1 MVKKLIL
8 HSLECPQPQN
18 NICWDKLHPIV
29 LSEISLCALKHH
41 ETWDLCPIGT
51 RKQHICPEMSHITEA
66 LLLKLLYGSFLFF
79 FHIAVRFLAFWSILN
94 KGKNT
99 NNFDFMQAVGMNSD
113 VILAWQG
120 WELSLHGPLL
130 WLKFPFSWD
139 QKISVSWIF
148 AWGSIKQSYLALSF
162 LFLLIKFLHSSTNPG
177 KPSSNNNVGLI
188 FQESIFLWRNW
199 SETTLLLISGGHIN
213 YTPKEVALSL
223 TAPEWDW

>member
-41 ETWDLCPIGT
+41 ETWGSL
-51 RKQHICPEMSHITEA
+51 SHRDKEA
-66 LLLKLLYGSFLFF
+66 ARLSRDESHHRSTSFKTALWIFF
-79 FHIAVRFLAFWSILN
+79 FFFFFQIAVRFLAFWSILN

-162 LFLLIKFLHSSTNPG
+162 LFLPIKFLHSSTNPG

-199 SETTLLLISGGHIN
+199 SETTLLLISGGTLIIHLRKLL
-213 YTPKEVALSL
+213 YP
-223 TAPEWDW
+223 